1 MENLSI
7 SNAEWEVMNVLWH
20 QSPMGTN
27 AIVDALSHKDWTPQ
41 TVRTLIT
48 RLANKGAL
56 KFEKSG
62 REHLYTPAITRDDRA
77 RHERGSFVKRVY
89 NGAVTPMLVN
99 FIEEE
104 NLSSEDVQLLR
115 KMLDE
120 KERESP

>member
-1 MENLSI
+1 MNNLSI
-7 SNAEWEVMNVLWH
+7 SNAEWEVMNVLWER
-20 QSPMGTN
+20 SPLGTN
-27 AIVDALSHKDWTPQ
+27 AIVEALAHKDWTPQ
-41 TVRTLIT
+41 TIRTLIT

-62 REHLYTPAITRDDRA
+62 REYLYTPLISKEDRA

-99 FIEEE
+99 FIEDET
-104 NLSSEDVQLLR
+104 LSPEDLDLLR

-120 KERESP
+120 KEKGTS